1 MPRLMFTKAGNAV
14 WISHL
19 DTMRLFQRAF
29 KRCGFHLQHTQGFN
43 PRPSVSIAL
52 PLSVGV
58 ESLCE
63 ILDFELEDEGIC
75 CQDVMDRLNDN
86 LVDGICVTAVYEN
99 GTKIKYLKYLK
110 CEIEMHYDG
119 CISDTTEDRIN
130 SLFQQ
135 SELWMEKKGKNGLVR
150 QNIIP
155 MIQSLNVTRLD
166 AHALRI
172 CAVIYCQEPSLNPS
186 QISSAVA
193 KYLPDCLPDDVRCR
207 RCELYDASGQVF
219 R

>member
-1 MPRLMFTKAGNAV
+1 MPRLMFTKTGNAV

-29 KRCGFHLQHTQGFN
+29 KRCGFHLKHTQGFN

-58 ESLCE
+58 ASLCE
-63 ILDFELEDEGIC
+63 ILDFELEDDGIC
-75 CQDVMDRLNDN
+75 CQDIMDRLNNN
-86 LVDGICVTAVYEN
+86 LVDGVYVTAVYDN
-99 GTKIKYLKYLK
+99 GAKIKYLKYLK
-110 CEIEMHYDG
+110 CEIEMNYDS
-119 CISDTTEDRIN
+119 CISDNTEDRIN

-135 SELWMEKKGKNGLVR
+135 SELWMEKKGKNGLVQ

-155 MIQSLNVTRLD
+155 MIQSLNVTQPD
-166 AHALRI
+166 AHTLRI
-172 CAVIYCQEPSLNPS
+172 CVVISCQEPSLNPS
-186 QISSAVA
+186 QISSAVT
-193 KYLPDCLPDDVRCR
+193 KYLPDCLPDYVRCR
-207 RCELYDASGQVF
+207 RCELYDVSSQVF

>member
-1 MPRLMFTKAGNAV
+1 MLRLMFTKTANAV

-29 KRCGFHLQHTQGFN
+29 KRSGFHLKHTQGFN

-63 ILDFELEDEGIC
+63 ILDFELEDESLDCHDI
-75 CQDVMDRLNDN
+75 MNRLNES
-86 LVDGICVTAVYEN
+86 LIDGIRVTAVYEN
-99 GTKIKYLKYLK
+99 GAKIKHLKYLK
-110 CEIEMHYDG
+110 CEIEMNYD
-119 CISDTTEDRIN
+119 CSIPDDAEDRIVA
-130 SLFQQ
+130 LFQQ
-135 SELWMEKKGKNGLVR
+135 PELWMEKKGKNGVIT

-155 MIQSLNVTRLD
+155 MIQSLTVVRSTENQFM
-166 AHALRI
+166 I
-172 CAVIYCQEPSLNPS
+172 CAVVSCQEPSLNPA
-186 QISSAVA
+186 QLSSAVS
-193 KYLPDCLPDDVRCR
+193 KYLPDCEANHVRCR
-207 RCELYDASGQVF
+207 RCELYDVSNQAF

>member
-1 MPRLMFTKAGNAV
+1 MLRLMFTKTANAV

-29 KRCGFHLQHTQGFN
+29 KRSGFHLKHTQGFN

-63 ILDFELEDEGIC
+63 ILDFELEDEGLN
-75 CQDVMDRLNDN
+75 CQDIMDRLNAS
-86 LVDGICVTAVYEN
+86 LIDGIRVTAVYEN
-99 GTKIKYLKYLK
+99 AAKIQHLKYLK
-110 CEIEMHYDG
+110 CEIEMNYDYS
-119 CISDTTEDRIN
+119 IPDDAEDRVIG
-130 SLFQQ
+130 LFQQ
-135 SELWMEKKGKNGLVR
+135 SELWMEKKGKNGAVT

-155 MIQSLNVTRLD
+155 MIQSLSVARSTEKQFM
-166 AHALRI
+166 I
-172 CAVIYCQEPSLNPS
+172 CAVVSCQEPSLNPA
-186 QISSAVA
+186 QISAAVA
-193 KYLPDCLPDDVRCR
+193 KYLPDCEANYARCR
-207 RCELYDASGQVF
+207 RCELYDVSNQVF